1 MLTAEST
8 TILLREVRR
17 GQEGARSALLEGVYG
32 ELRAMAGALLRNAP
46 GGAPGGSAPS
56 HTLQPTALV
65 HEAWIKLGA
74 AAHLDV
80 NDRSH
85 FMAIAATAMR
95 QILVDHARARGAA
108 KRGGGARRLS
118 LSDLDATSGQT
129 PPDEILAID
138 DSLRR
143 LESLSARQAR
153 VVEMRVFA
161 GMTVPETAE
170 ALGVSP
176 RTVEMDW
183 RMARAWL
190 ATELG
195 QGAE

>member
-32 ELRAMAGALLRNAP
+32 ELRAMAGALLRSAP
-46 GGAPGGSAPS
+46 GGALGGNGPS

-143 LESLSARQAR
+143 LEALSSRQAR

-170 ALGVSP
+170 ALGVST